1 MRKPLSFFSLMLF
14 GFAVLAQQTK
24 TPAGSSTQ
32 AMYDAQAQSVQKKFD
47 HIVENGSKEKPDQT
61 PTIIK
66 ENELNTWLRSGDA
79 ELPKGVDKL
88 QLSAEPGIING
99 TATVDF
105 DTITAGS
112 SSNNP
117 LLALFRGTHEVKAKA
132 NAQAAGGKALVQIQ
146 SVSIDGIGVPRM
158 ALEYFADKYIKPKH
172 PELGLDS
179 SFDLPYQ
186 IDTAEVGSHQV
197 TLTQK

>member
-1 MRKPLSFFSLMLF
+1 MRILF
-14 GFAVLAQQTK
+14 LIVTLTSCAFVLAQQTK
-24 TPAGSSTQ
+24 TPVGSSTQ

-61 PTIIK
+61 PTVIK
-66 ENELNTWLRSGDA
+66 ENELNTWLQSSDA
-79 ELPKGVDKL
+79 ELPKGVQKL

-105 DTITAGS
+105 DTITAGAS
-112 SSNNP
+112 SSNP
-117 LLALFRGTHEVKAKA
+117 LLGLFRGTHEVKAKA
-132 NAQAAGGKALVQIQ
+132 NAQAANGKGLVQIQ
-146 SVSIDGIGVPRM
+146 SVSIDGITVPRM

-179 SFDLPYQ
+179 SFDLPYK